1 MESLSLEEWNRDRT
15 TRARSFFH
23 EEISVSGRRGS
34 KKLGI
39 RVGTKRL
46 IRQRRSNNAQKRIAR
61 RASEYSPRLPR
72 ARGYLE
78 TGALL
83 DNNSIPFL
91 RCTIFARCAKDRVQ
105 KEKNL

>member
-1 MESLSLEEWNRDRT
+1 M
-15 TRARSFFH
+15 
-23 EEISVSGRRGS
+23 SGRRGS